1 MRTVRNISLLFT
13 LTLLFTGCQT
23 IKQKDMQDTLS
34 KVLHSYELTTRWGKL
49 SQIYSF
55 LTPEL
60 AKQAKI
66 QESIDNIRVTSYE
79 VVKRPASIA
88 SNADEEVMQSV
99 HIRYIYSDR
108 QVEKDLVDHQQW
120 KYNADKREWRRN
132 NPIPRF

>member
-108 QVEKDLVDHQQW
+108 QVEKDLVDYQQW

-132 NPIPRF
+132 NQIPRF